1 MKVRLTKKLRKHEI
15 GEVLDLPRRHAK
27 LLVAI
32 KRATVHEDQPEAM
45 SAPPEPVVAEPVAQ
59 EPVNEE
65 TEATESA
72 EDEPEISPRTGL
84 PKRQYRRRDMT
95 AEG

>member
-1 MKVRLTKKLRKHEI
+1 MKVRLTKKLRKHCV
-15 GEVLDLPRRHAK
+15 GEVIDLPRKQAK

-32 KRATVHEDQPEAM
+32 KRATLHDDQPEAVA
-45 SAPPEPVVAEPVAQ
+45 APPEPVVSDPVAQ
-59 EPVNEE
+59 EPAHDEPE
-65 TEATESA
+65 STESA
-72 EDEPEISPRTGL
+72 DDEPEISPRTGL